1 MHRLTFWFP
10 LLFLSFYLSISSPF
24 AFIVVCLLFEF
35 FFFFFFFFFFSS
47 FMCFHV
53 HGRRQIGTRGWRG
66 CLCVKTTILGC
77 LWSRIIIFQH
87 GMDAAEEQVNEGSS
101 VVWAV

>member
-35 FFFFFFFFFFSS
+35 FFFFLL
-47 FMCFHV
+47 
-53 HGRRQIGTRGWRG
+53 
-66 CLCVKTTILGC
+66 LCV
-77 LWSRIIIFQH
+77 F
-87 GMDAAEEQVNEGSS
+87 MFMVDAK
-101 VVWAV
+101 

>member
-35 FFFFFFFFFFSS
+35 FFFFFFFFFLL
-47 FMCFHV
+47 
-53 HGRRQIGTRGWRG
+53 
-66 CLCVKTTILGC
+66 LCV
-77 LWSRIIIFQH
+77 F
-87 GMDAAEEQVNEGSS
+87 MFMVDAK
-101 VVWAV
+101 

>member
-35 FFFFFFFFFFSS
+35 FFFFFFFFFFLV
-47 FMCFHV
+47 FFFFFFFLL
-53 HGRRQIGTRGWRG
+53 
-66 CLCVKTTILGC
+66 LCV
-77 LWSRIIIFQH
+77 F
-87 GMDAAEEQVNEGSS
+87 MFMVDAK
-101 VVWAV
+101 